1 MREVV
6 IVSAART
13 ALGSFGG
20 SLASV
25 PAVELGAVVIRAAL
39 SRGGVDAGMV
49 EEVIMGNVLQ
59 AGLGQNPA
67 RQAAVKAG
75 IPVEIPAWTVNRYR
89 CPAVHSAHLHP
100 ADFPQYPQRTGIPSF
115 SPESAGI
122 RS

>member
-25 PAVELGAVVIRAAL
+25 PAVELGAVAIRAAL

-49 EEVIMGNVLQ
+49 EEVVMGNVLQ
-59 AGLGQNPA
+59 AGLA
-67 RQAAVKAG
+67 RTPRVRPPSR
-75 IPVEIPAWTVNRYR
+75 PV
-89 CPAVHSAHLHP
+89 
-100 ADFPQYPQRTGIPSF
+100 
-115 SPESAGI
+115 SPW
-122 RS
+122 RSRRGR

>member
-1 MREVV
+1 MCEVV

-25 PAVELGAVVIRAAL
+25 PAVELGAEVIRAAL

-67 RQAAVKAG
+67 RQAALAAG
-75 IPVEIPAWTVNRYR
+75 LPIESPVSTV
-89 CPAVHSAHLHP
+89 AV
-100 ADFPQYPQRTGIPSF
+100 SF
-115 SPESAGI
+115 RGFCDCLQKVTISFVS
-122 RS
+122 

>member
-20 SLASV
+20 SLVSV
-25 PAVELGAVVIRAAL
+25 SAVELGAVVIRAAL

-75 IPVEIPAWTVNRYR
+75 IPVEIPAAPPWT
-89 CPAVHSAHLHP
+89 CSASCAP
-100 ADFPQYPQRTGIPSF
+100 PSRRT
-115 SPESAGI
+115 AW
-122 RS
+122 

>member
-1 MREVV
+1 MCEVV

-25 PAVELGAVVIRAAL
+25 PAVELGAEVIREAL

-59 AGLGQNPA
+59 AGLC
-67 RQAAVKAG
+67 RSVLVSTTSRRAAATFF
-75 IPVEIPAWTVNRYR
+75 I
-89 CPAVHSAHLHP
+89 CL
-100 ADFPQYPQRTGIPSF
+100 
-115 SPESAGI
+115 
-122 RS
+122 

>member
-25 PAVELGAVVIRAAL
+25 PAVELGAVAIRAAL

-49 EEVIMGNVLQ
+49 EEVVMGKR
-59 AGLGQNPA
+59 GWA
-67 RQAAVKAG
+67 RTPRVRPPSR
-75 IPVEIPAWTVNRYR
+75 PV
-89 CPAVHSAHLHP
+89 
-100 ADFPQYPQRTGIPSF
+100 
-115 SPESAGI
+115 SPW
-122 RS
+122 RSRRGR